1 MVDEIEPEENY
12 DYKTI
17 RSYNNYLR
25 ENNEPQYK
33 FSDIDFNNNN
43 KYNMLSRTKDILN
56 KNFLQNK
63 ENYCDCNCRQDN
75 VAINYDDKI
84 DEPEKIEKIPSLY
97 YEPYNPDEYEE
108 NQFNEFLKDLMLVE
122 SDLEKIK
129 SIPSLMSRF

>member
-25 ENNEPQYK
+25 ENNDPQYK

-43 KYNMLSRTKDILN
+43 KYNMLSRTKNILD

-63 ENYCDCNCRQDN
+63 ENYCDCNCRQN
-75 VAINYDDKI
+75 NIVINCDDKI
-84 DEPEKIEKIPSLY
+84 DEPEKIEKIPSIYLA
-97 YEPYNPDEYEE
+97 DISS
-108 NQFNEFLKDLMLVE
+108 MLV
-122 SDLEKIK
+122 I
-129 SIPSLMSRF
+129 F